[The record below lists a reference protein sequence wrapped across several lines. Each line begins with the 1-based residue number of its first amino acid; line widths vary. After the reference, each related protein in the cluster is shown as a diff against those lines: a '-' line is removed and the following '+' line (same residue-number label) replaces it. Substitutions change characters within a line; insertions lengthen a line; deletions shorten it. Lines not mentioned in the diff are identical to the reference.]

1 MRSANQ
7 AQQMRDFTAN
17 FFFWQGLRFVP
28 IGVAILIIAWAW
40 TPYWPFSQA
49 AREVAVFIVLPALIL
64 SYLAGL
70 YYRAAY
76 GEVRTQP
83 GLHARRSALKWYVV
97 YPAVAAAILAD
108 GVLPLPL
115 SVAPIVFAA
124 ALIAYRQSTGG
135 GRRHYLVGAAALAA
149 LGVASY
155 FGLVPTGKA
164 GYPATFVAV
173 GLLYTIGGMLDHIEM
188 RRLLR
193 ALPRD
198 EA

>member
-1 MRSANQ
+1 MRSVNE

-49 AREVAVFIVLPALIL
+49 TREVTALIVLPALIL

-70 YYRAAY
+70 YYRSAY
-76 GEVRTQP
+76 GEVRAQP
-83 GLHARRSALKWYVV
+83 GLYARRSALKWYVV
-97 YPAVAAAILAD
+97 YPAVVAAILAD
-108 GVLPLPL
+108 GVLRLPL

-135 GRRHYLVGAAALAA
+135 GRRHHLVGAAALAA
-149 LGVASY
+149 VGVASY

-164 GYPATFVAV
+164 GYPATFVVV
-173 GLLYTIGGMLDHIEM
+173 GLLYTVGGVLDHIEM
-188 RRLLR
+188 RRRLQ
-193 ALPRD
+193 ALPQE